1 MTPSPRQ
8 RLLAGLIDA
17 ALMGVWSVLAGGLV
31 WLGSALDVPPGLG
44 LLGYNLLGLLLVVLP
59 GTIALTAL
67 EAGVYEATP
76 GKLRVGLRV
85 RVAANGARIG
95 YLRSLARNLL
105 KFGLPWTL
113 GQLAILA
120 LVTVP
125 TPDAAAGVLIAVA
138 VPASYLVS
146 MFVGRG
152 RTPYDWLT
160 GTMVIATAPGRR
172 VADPGPDDVGEPD
185 DRG

>member
-8 RLLAGLIDA
+8 RLLAGLIDVSLMA
-17 ALMGVWSVLAGGLV
+17 AWSVFAGGLV
-31 WLGSALDVPPGLG
+31 WLASAVGVPPGLG
-44 LLGYNLLGLLLVVLP
+44 LLGYNLLGLMLVVLP
-59 GTIALTAL
+59 VTLALTAL

-85 RVAANGARIG
+85 RVAATGARIG
-95 YLRSLARNLL
+95 HPRSLARNLL
-105 KFGLPWTL
+105 KLGLPWTL
-113 GQLAILA
+113 AHLAVLA

-125 TPDAAAGVLIAVA
+125 TPDAAAGALIAVV

-146 MFVGRG
+146 LFIGSG

-160 GTMVIATAPGRR
+160 GTTVIATAPGRR
-172 VADPGPDDVGEPD
+172 VAAPAADEPEE
-185 DRG
+185 

>member
-8 RLLAGLIDA
+8 RLLAGLIDVSLMA
-17 ALMGVWSVLAGGLV
+17 AWSVFAGGVV
-31 WLGSALDVPPGLG
+31 WLASATGVPPGLG

-59 GTIALTAL
+59 VTLALTAL

-85 RVAANGARIG
+85 RVAATGARIG
-95 YLRSLARNLL
+95 HVRSLARNLL
-105 KFGLPWTL
+105 KLGLPWTL
-113 GQLAILA
+113 AQLAMLA

-125 TPDAAAGVLIAVA
+125 TPDAAVGVLIAVV

-146 MFVGRG
+146 LFVGSG

-172 VADPGPDDVGEPD
+172 IAEAPPADEDE
-185 DRG
+185 